1 MWCSCG
7 LEDLDVSVVLLH
19 VPITNL
25 LQIFESPGRDSVWE
39 ETEDGLMQGS
49 KEVITDVIKIFF
61 LFGFP

>member
-7 LEDLDVSVVLLH
+7 PKYLDVSIVLLH
-19 VPITNL
+19 VPIPNL
-25 LQIFESPGRDSVWE
+25 LQIFESPERDSVWE

-49 KEVITDVIKIFF
+49 KEVIIDVIKIFF